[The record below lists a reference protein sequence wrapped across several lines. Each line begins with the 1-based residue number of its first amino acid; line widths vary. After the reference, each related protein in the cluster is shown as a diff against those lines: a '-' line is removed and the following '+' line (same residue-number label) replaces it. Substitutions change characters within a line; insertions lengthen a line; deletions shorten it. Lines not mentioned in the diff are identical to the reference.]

1 MTKAPVELS
10 VHETEAEVFVR
21 DIMSR
26 PAITAKESDTA
37 MIAAKLMAKHDV
49 GCIII
54 VDKAGKPSGIITERD
69 IVERIASKNLL
80 PSDVKV
86 TDAMSKPIIGVPTT
100 TRVTDAA
107 KQMNQSKI
115 RRLAVVDGGKL
126 VGILTMKDILEVTP
140 AMMDLMSEKSRVS
153 GLETPRTKSS
163 LAGYCDNCET
173 WSENLVQKEGVFLCQ
188 ECARDVGNQ
197 EES

>member
-1 MTKAPVELS
+1 
-10 VHETEAEVFVR
+10 
-21 DIMSR
+21 MSR
-26 PAITAKESDTA
+26 PPIIAKESDTA
-37 MIAAKLMAKHDV
+37 MTAAKLMMKHDV
-49 GCIII
+49 GCIIV

-69 IVERIASKNLL
+69 IVERVASKNLV

-86 TDAMSKPIIGVPTT
+86 TDAMSKPIIGVLPS
-100 TRVTDAA
+100 TRVNDAA

-140 AMMDLMSEKSRVS
+140 ALLDLITERSRVE
-153 GLETPRTKSS
+153 GLGRPKPGAG
-163 LAGYCDNCET
+163 LAGYCDECEV
-173 WSENLVQKEGVFLCQ
+173 WSESLVQRDGVFLCPD
-188 ECARDVGNQ
+188 CAKDIGGP

>member
-1 MTKAPVELS
+1 MS
-10 VHETEAEVFVR
+10 VHETEPEVFVR

-26 PAITAKESDTA
+26 PPIIAKESDTA
-37 MIAAKLMAKHDV
+37 MTAAKLMMKHDV
-49 GCIII
+49 GCIIV
-54 VDKAGKPSGIITERD
+54 VDKVGKPSGIITERD
-69 IVERIASKNLL
+69 IVERVASKNLV

-86 TDAMSKPIIGVPTT
+86 TDAMSKPIIGVLPS
-100 TRVTDAA
+100 TRVNDAA

-115 RRLAVVDGGKL
+115 RRLAVIDGGKL

-140 AMMDLMSEKSRVS
+140 ALMDLISEKSRVS
-153 GLETPRTKSS
+153 GLESPRSKSS

-173 WSENLVQKEGVFLCQ
+173 WSEDLVQKEGVFLCR
-188 ECARDVGNQ
+188 ECARDVGSS

>member
-1 MTKAPVELS
+1 
-10 VHETEAEVFVR
+10 
-21 DIMSR
+21 MSR
-26 PAITAKESDTA
+26 PPITAKESDTA
-37 MIAAKLMAKHDV
+37 MSAAKLMAKHDV

-54 VDKAGKPSGIITERD
+54 VDKTGKPAGIITERD
-69 IVERIASKNLL
+69 IVDRVASKNLV

-86 TDAMSKPIIGVPTT
+86 TDAMSKPIIGVPPT
-100 TRVTDAA
+100 TRVNEAA

-115 RRLAVVDGGKL
+115 RRLAVIDGGKL

-140 AMMDLMSEKSRVS
+140 AMMDLISEKSRIS
-153 GLETPRTKSS
+153 GLESPRSRTS
-163 LAGYCDNCET
+163 LAGYCDECEA

-188 ECARDVGNQ
+188 ECARDVGSQ